1 MFRVAIITSL
11 TTALVWGSFIPTFGG
26 DTRYK
31 DKSYQ
36 RDNNKSIVFNTK
48 TDKMFSD
55 FENKNRYTFS
65 KAEEYCKKL
74 DYASFKDWR
83 VPTYEELRDLLDI
96 PRQPVSIKHPFKNV
110 QKGIYWSSS
119 EDKYGNSWY
128 TDFDLGR
135 YSTGKNSKEFFVMC
149 IRDGKNKK

>member
-1 MFRVAIITSL
+1 MIKIAVIASIS
-11 TTALVWGSFIPTFGG
+11 TALVWGSFIPTLSG

-36 RDNNKSIVFNTK
+36 RDDNKSIVFNTK
-48 TDKMFSD
+48 IGKMFSD
-55 FENKNRYTFS
+55 FENKNRYSFS
-65 KAEEYCKKL
+65 KAQEYCKNL
-74 DYASFKDWR
+74 EYSEYKDWR
-83 VPTYEELRDLLDI
+83 VPKYEEMRDLLDI

-119 EDKYGNSWY
+119 EDRYGNSWY

-135 YSTGKNSKEFFVMC
+135 YSTGKNNKEFFVMC
-149 IRDGKNKK
+149 VRDKK